1 MLAGMRQ
8 CAHCASS
15 FAAVPNLTESAQP
28 SRSDALSVELK
39 GMAKVGF
46 LLLCIPLVLFGFSF
60 FNKDGAGNPDLFSYF
75 LFFISIPVGI
85 VGVALL
91 IVFALAIIRRKIVA
105 SANAKRVEM
114 RQRKALKNQK

>member
-1 MLAGMRQ
+1 
-8 CAHCASS
+8 
-15 FAAVPNLTESAQP
+15 
-28 SRSDALSVELK
+28 
-39 GMAKVGF
+39 MAKVGF

-105 SANAKRVEM
+105 SANTKRVEM